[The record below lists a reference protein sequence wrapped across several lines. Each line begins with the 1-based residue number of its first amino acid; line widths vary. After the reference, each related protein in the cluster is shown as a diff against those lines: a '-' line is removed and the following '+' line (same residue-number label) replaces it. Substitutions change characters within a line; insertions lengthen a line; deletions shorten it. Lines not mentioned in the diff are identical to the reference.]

1 MNESGRMWSNG
12 PVVDYE
18 SAGRAVQKAVEQT
31 ASNTMNR
38 SPVCNAVKRAGW
50 LLVFVMAGPFT
61 ASLAAADG
69 TTTSTAGSVGQT
81 GAATGQEDGSEL
93 VARLKALRPDIPIES
108 VAASPLPGIFQLN
121 LAGGTV
127 FYGTADGRY
136 LFAGDLYQLGD
147 DDLVNLAEQGRIE
160 KRHELMAAVDPKDM
174 VIFPAT
180 GQTRAVI
187 NVFTDVDCG
196 YCRKLHQEVPQLN
209 EMGIEV
215 RYLAYPRAGIGSRS
229 YEKIVSAWCS
239 DDPNSAITA
248 LKAGKEIPDI
258 TCPNPVADEYALG
271 QRVGVN
277 GTPAIV
283 LEDGR
288 LLPGYMPADD
298 LAATLGI

>member
-1 MNESGRMWSNG
+1 MNESAGLWSNAPG
-12 PVVDYE
+12 L
-18 SAGRAVQKAVEQT
+18 AAKAARKTIELT
-31 ASNTMNR
+31 ASKTMMIFPARTAVRR
-38 SPVCNAVKRAGW
+38 SGW
-50 LLVFVMAGPFT
+50 LLALLLALPLS
-61 ASLAAADG
+61 ASMAADDDAAV
-69 TTTSTAGSVGQT
+69 AGAGN
-81 GAATGQEDGSEL
+81 GEGSAL
-93 VARLKALRPDIPIES
+93 VARLKALRPEIPIES
-108 VAASPLPGIFQLN
+108 VANSPLPGILQLN

-136 LFAGDLYQLGD
+136 LFAGDLYELGD
-147 DDLVNLAEQGRIE
+147 DDLVNLAEQGRIG

-180 GQTRAVI
+180 GKTKAVI

-196 YCRKLHQEVPQLN
+196 YCRKLHQEVPRLN
-209 EMGIEV
+209 ELGIEV

-239 DDPNSAITA
+239 DDPNAAITA
-248 LKAGKEIPDI
+248 LKAGKEIPDA
-258 TCPNPVADEYALG
+258 TCPNPVADEYMLG
-271 QRVGVN
+271 QQVGVS

-298 LAATLGI
+298 LAATIGI